1 MKSGRGPVYM
11 DCRGASK
18 EDIEYMKHWL
28 RNEGNVGLL
37 NHMKDRG
44 IDPFSNAVEF
54 GTYGIDIRGGVSFN
68 MRGETS
74 LPGLFSAGQEFSGDM
89 AFSTI
94 LGWVAGESMSEYVK
108 GVDTGDMARAAEDIK
123 EKITLIEAILI
134 VVMGLHGK
142 RQI

>member
-1 MKSGRGPVYM
+1 M
-11 DCRGASK
+11 C
-18 EDIEYMKHWL
+18 
-28 RNEGNVGLL
+28 
-37 NHMKDRG
+37 
-44 IDPFSNAVEF
+44 
-54 GTYGIDIRGGVSFN
+54 
-68 MRGETS
+68 GETS